1 MNTSGNDGKY
11 HPVIFLRQS
20 IPQTKKSLAI
30 FKTVIYKHR
39 GQGYVGM
46 YGTSVNMACGG
57 SQRGYSFEGGSNKG
71 PFFSGAGSKK
81 GTSHKH
87 PLNRNRKCLKVSN
100 LVPTMKL
107 WANFRTVADKI
118 RSMKWIYHEVF
129 IRTNFEKVFE
139 KVIAICDR
147 ASTHITPTLRTP
159 CTFQLQDCNP
169 FNVMCLVLLAK
180 VWS

>member
-20 IPQTKKSLAI
+20 IPQTKNHWQSSKLSNI
-30 FKTVIYKHR
+30 NIGVR
-39 GQGYVGM
+39 GMWVCMELRWIRQVG
-46 YGTSVNMACGG
+46 GHN
-57 SQRGYSFEGGSNKG
+57 RGYSFEEGSNKEPYFAG
-71 PFFSGAGSKK
+71 SGSKK
-81 GTSHKH
+81 GTKHKH
-87 PLNRNRKCLKVSN
+87 LLNGNRKCLKVSN

-107 WANFRTVADKI
+107 WANFRTVADTI
-118 RSMKWIYHEVF
+118 HSMKWIYHEVF

-147 ASTHITPTLRTP
+147 ASTHFTPTLRTP
-159 CTFQLQDCNP
+159 CTFQLQDCNL

-180 VWS
+180 V

>member
-1 MNTSGNDGKY
+1 
-11 HPVIFLRQS
+11 
-20 IPQTKKSLAI
+20 
-30 FKTVIYKHR
+30 
-39 GQGYVGM
+39 
-46 YGTSVNMACGG
+46 MAGGG

-107 WANFRTVADKI
+107 WANFRTVAD
-118 RSMKWIYHEVF
+118 MYHPFDEMDLSWGFHTYQLWKSFRESNSNMWQGVDTF
-129 IRTNFEKVFE
+129 
-139 KVIAICDR
+139 
-147 ASTHITPTLRTP
+147 TPTLRTP

>member
-46 YGTSVNMACGG
+46 YGTSVNMAGGG

-71 PFFSGAGSKK
+71 PYFAGRVKK
-81 GTSHKH
+81 GHQAQTSIEWK
-87 PLNRNRKCLKVSN
+87 
-100 LVPTMKL
+100 
-107 WANFRTVADKI
+107 
-118 RSMKWIYHEVF
+118 
-129 IRTNFEKVFE
+129 
-139 KVIAICDR
+139 
-147 ASTHITPTLRTP
+147 
-159 CTFQLQDCNP
+159 
-169 FNVMCLVLLAK
+169 
-180 VWS
+180 

>member
-20 IPQTKKSLAI
+20 IPQTKNHWQSSKLSYINIGVRGMWVCKEMQWIWQVGGHKELRSKETRIRGPSSL
-30 FKTVIYKHR
+30 
-39 GQGYVGM
+39 
-46 YGTSVNMACGG
+46 
-57 SQRGYSFEGGSNKG
+57 
-71 PFFSGAGSKK
+71 AGSKK
-81 GTSHKH
+81 GTRHKH
-87 PLNRNRKCLKVSN
+87 PLNGNRKCLKVSN

-107 WANFRTVADKI
+107 WANFRTVADT
-118 RSMKWIYHEVF
+118 YHLFDEMDLSWGF
-129 IRTNFEKVFE
+129 HTNFEKVCE

-147 ASTHITPTLRTP
+147 ASTHFTFTLRTP

-169 FNVMCLVLLAK
+169 FNVRCLVLLAK